1 MKNNC
6 LLFFIKDLQEF
17 ADGAEHG
24 LIVFTLGSNSR
35 VSSMPVH
42 IQETFLRVFSRLP
55 QRIIWKWEK
64 DGQSQIPD
72 NVRLVDWLPQQDL
85 LGKFYGLLKLK
96 CNMKLKS
103 SSNFF
108 EKATKTLD
116 YLSHTAV

>member
-6 LLFFIKDLQEF
+6 LLFFIKNLQEF
-17 ADGAEHG
+17 ADGAENG

-35 VSSMPVH
+35 VSSMPVP

-64 DGQSQIPD
+64 DGLSQIPD

-85 LGKFYGLLKLK
+85 LGKF
-96 CNMKLKS
+96 
-103 SSNFF
+103 
-108 EKATKTLD
+108 
-116 YLSHTAV
+116 